1 MLVIAV
7 WRMSFTLAFCLIFC
21 SVIHDIMQS
30 ILYIMSSA
38 DFLHESISG
47 DRQVKIELAS
57 LDSYLELVFLDRQ
70 RAGRELRERARRVV
84 SAIEVQID
92 DAVVCERRVEEASGF
107 VGFGPAR
114 QVFEDEEQILP
125 PGRLVDRLGAVRP
138 CLDV

>member
-1 MLVIAV
+1 M
-7 WRMSFTLAFCLIFC
+7 
-21 SVIHDIMQS
+21 
-30 ILYIMSSA
+30 LYIVSSTVLFHA
-38 DFLHESISG
+38 AIYA

-92 DAVVCERRVEEASGF
+92 DAVVRERRVEEASGF

-125 PGRLVDRLGAVRP
+125 PGRLVDRLEAIGLF
-138 CLDV
+138 LDVELDLARTLHPDQPSA